1 MARKKKEKIIEGVVL
16 EDKSILQE
24 YVLDKTDFDE
34 SAMEAIDNVEKF
46 LREKQGNLTF
56 VWEKFRY
63 ASIALLGLGG
73 VVGIIIGYVISK
85 AV

>member
-63 ASIALLGLGG
+63 ASIVLLGIGG
-73 VVGIIIGYVISK
+73 VVGLIIGYLI
-85 AV
+85 